1 VLHEEVPVVDIRTRP
16 YREATVTVELVTT
29 EQPVSTEL
37 QHEHIQVETDTI
49 AGDSPCRPPL
59 FDQQRA

>member
-1 VLHEEVPVVDIRTRP
+1 MVDIRTRP

-37 QHEHIQVETDTI
+37 QHEHIQVETDAT
-49 AGDSPCRPPL
+49 AGDSP
-59 FDQQRA
+59 